1 MATLPDMLRAEV
13 ARCQHLAQT
22 YTQLGT
28 AGAFASALLE
38 ESLREADQALRR
50 NAGEDIDRALMR
62 LRAFR
67 DVAPDRPVASLAA
80 RPRFD
85 ARPSVALPQPQRLY
99 VAPQRTAPRQA
110 WGQASASPQEQFFT
124 WTRAA

>member
-13 ARCQHLAQT
+13 ARCQNLSHT

-28 AGAFASALLE
+28 AGAFASALLA
-38 ESLREADQALRR
+38 ESLREAEQALHR
-50 NAGEDIDRALMR
+50 NECQAIELALQR

-67 DVAPDRPVASLAA
+67 DVTPDRP
-80 RPRFD
+80 
-85 ARPSVALPQPQRLY
+85 SVR
-99 VAPQRTAPRQA
+99 VAPQNRPYLLPAGLPAQRVRPQLQRSVPPASNWGNPQA
-110 WGQASASPQEQFFT
+110 MLHEQFFT